1 MFYYFRYDV
10 NADNYT
16 SLNSCKN
23 VATLTSALKL
33 FLREMKQPL
42 IPKEITKRV
51 KSEKIELGGK
61 YDEKKLIKQL
71 KNVFDRLDPLSYHV
85 LHYLLLHLKRVL
97 DIEGRERNYVS

>member
-1 MFYYFRYDV
+1 MFYFRYDV
-10 NADNYT
+10 NANNYT

-23 VATLTSALKL
+23 VATLTSTLKL

-42 IPKEITKRV
+42 ISKEITKRV

-61 YDEKKLIKQL
+61 YNEQKLIKQL
-71 KNVFDRLDPLSYHV
+71 KKVFDQLDSLSYHV

-97 DIEGRERNYVS
+97 EIEGSE